1 MSVYKM
7 SVSKYVV
14 LMETSGPDYESW
26 YYFIKNDG
34 NEDALRF
41 LSSQLESIDM
51 DVVYEDM
58 SKFDID
64 IENLISLEAVNQFI
78 MLELNSVMYHRRYD
92 GKLEMIDFCFKK
104 SDKDSKRLLIIDEML
119 GGGKIDM
126 YVSDQYIP
134 KEHEPTESDLE
145 DSDTDSGTGSDSE
158 TETSN
163 IDKSKIPKSFK
174 IK

>member
-1 MSVYKM
+1 M

-14 LMETSGPDYESW
+14 LMETSGPDCESW
-26 YYFIKNDG
+26 YYFIKHDG

-92 GKLEMIDFCFKK
+92 GKLEMIDFGFKK
-104 SDKDSKRLLIIDEML
+104 SAKDSKRLLIIDEML

-145 DSDTDSGTGSDSE
+145 DSDTDSGSDSE

-163 IDKSKIPKSFK
+163 IDKSKIPSSFK